1 MNDQQIGVGP
11 TQELS
16 LRVSVATLA
25 RIVFPHPKNGIPML
39 ALEHKATWFPG
50 DNQDQ
55 VSVKVQPFGGAVR
68 ILNLNNFLSQVRRFN
83 FDSQRSRSEQDFR
96 VFIRPDYW
104 GKVQEYC
111 LHNLSREED
120 TDLES
125 DPSRELEEEF
135 EDALGIHLQS
145 EQYYIEPLKIIVEGQ
160 PAQTANIY
168 AVDTPTVR
176 IYRVFNIQI
185 SDLSLHRMMIANS
198 EQHPHQILQRMAFK
212 DGQKTGR
219 GRANAILAAP
229 EAQIRA
235 VYQSV
240 PPEQRGKP
248 LPFADTVL
256 EGNVA
261 AVVEDIFVPKYS
273 S

>member
-16 LRVSVATLA
+16 LRVSVATLV

-39 ALEHKATWFPG
+39 ALEHRATWFPR
-50 DNQDQ
+50 DDQDQ

-68 ILNLNNFLSQVRRFN
+68 ILELNGFLSQVGRFN
-83 FDSQRSRSEQDFR
+83 FDSERSRSEQDFR
-96 VFIRPDYW
+96 VFIQPNSW
-104 GKVQEYC
+104 EKVREYC
-111 LHNLSREED
+111 LDHLSRDESS
-120 TDLES
+120 DLES
-125 DPSRELEEEF
+125 NPSRELEEEF
-135 EDALGIHLQS
+135 EDALGVQLQP
-145 EQYYIEPLKIIVEGQ
+145 EQYYIEPLKIIVENQ
-160 PAQTANIY
+160 PAPTANIY

-198 EQHPHQILQRMAFK
+198 EQHPNLILQRMAFE

-229 EAQIRA
+229 EAQIQA
-235 VYQSV
+235 VYLSV
-240 PPEQRGKP
+240 PPEQRGNP

-261 AVVEDIFVPKYS
+261 AVLEDIFVPKYS